1 MLINKGQNIDL
12 TFLEN
17 LSKCVNTKKN
27 TFLNGEYILNYVS
40 KRKIIGIILD
50 GNADLRRID
59 IKGNVTILERLSK
72 GDIFSEMFMDESEDS
87 IFLLATDKTE
97 ILFIEYNHILKD
109 CKVNCHY
116 HSFVLNTIMDLMLKN
131 TIQLNNKIAI
141 LSSRT
146 IREKIL
152 SYLKERSVEEE
163 SNTITIPYSFQEL
176 ADYLCVDRSAM
187 MREIKKLTDEKII
200 KKNGRTFTI

>member
-97 ILFIEYNHILKD
+97 VLFIEYNHILKD

>member
-97 ILFIEYNHILKD
+97 VLFIEYNHILKD

-152 SYLKERSVEEE
+152 SYLKERSLEEE

>member
-59 IKGNVTILERLSK
+59 IKGNVTILKRLSK

-97 ILFIEYNHILKD
+97 VLFIEYNHILKD

-152 SYLKERSVEEE
+152 SYLKEISLEEE